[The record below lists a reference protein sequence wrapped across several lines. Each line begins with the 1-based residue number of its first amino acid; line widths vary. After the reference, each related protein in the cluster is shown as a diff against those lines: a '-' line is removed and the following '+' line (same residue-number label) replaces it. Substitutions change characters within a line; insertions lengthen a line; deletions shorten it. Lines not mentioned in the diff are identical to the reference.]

1 MTVADTIADAVSLRC
16 ERVNAEEKAKNEDE
30 IARCMRGVF
39 GRVFS
44 MVRDICGGVLL
55 SRRGQ

>member
-1 MTVADTIADAVSLRC
+1 MTVADTITGTVSLRC

-39 GRVFS
+39 GLIFS
-44 MVRDICGGVLL
+44 VVRDICGGVLL